1 MLNIIKKIKQLT
13 QKINQANYEY
23 FHLNQS
29 SLSDQQYD
37 TLLQELI
44 YLEKKYPQY
53 KLKNSPTDKIGG
65 CLDDQKIPKITH
77 SKPMLSLD
85 NAFNIEKVKKFYT
98 KIIEKYPYCNFI
110 TELKIDGIAINLKYE
125 KGILTQATTR
135 GNGLVGELVTHNIK
149 NIKDI
154 PLKLLQPI
162 DLEVRGEIFFSY
174 ENFKKLNE
182 QNQKEQKK
190 SFANPRNAASGT
202 VRLLNS
208 NIVASR
214 NLSSFLYNIVNTSL
228 IVNSQK
234 EVLELLK
241 KLGFSVNPYYRV
253 INSWSDLIK
262 FIDYYIEL
270 KTSLNYDVDGIVIK
284 LNQLDL
290 YPKIGYTNKF
300 PKYAIAYKFNSIT
313 GETIIKNIVFYV
325 GRTGI
330 INPVAVLVPIILDGS
345 KISRVT
351 LHNYNYIL
359 TKDIRIND
367 SVIIVKS
374 GSIIPR
380 IIKVITNKRVIN
392 STKPFEM
399 ITKCPSCNSLL
410 QKDNNEINYFCI
422 NPECHE
428 QQLQKI
434 IHFASKEA
442 MDINILG
449 SQTLTIL
456 FQKKIIQ
463 KISDL
468 YNLKEKKQQLLQ
480 LPFFGIK
487 KINNILEA
495 IENSKQKSFDRLLF
509 GLGIKHVGSKIAK
522 ILTNNFSNI
531 YNLKKATIEQLTNI
545 HEIGQEIAN
554 SIHNF
559 FNDEKNIQ
567 EIIQLQKNQLNFC
580 NQNNINYINDN
591 FFKNKK
597 IIITGTLSQ
606 YTRSQIIQHLSQLGA
621 LIVTNISKKT
631 NYLICGTNCSQ
642 KKLEKA
648 KNLKITIIQELE
660 LYKILLQNKKTI

>member
-1 MLNIIKKIKQLT
+1 MLDIIKKIKQLT
-13 QKINQANYEY
+13 KKINQANYEY
-23 FHLNQS
+23 FNLNQS

-37 TLLQELI
+37 ELLQELI
-44 YLEKKYPQY
+44 YLEQNYPQY
-53 KLKNSPTDKIGG
+53 KLKNSPTDKVGSS
-65 CLDDQKIPKITH
+65 LDDNKIPKITH

-85 NAFNIEKVKKFYT
+85 NAFDITKVKKFYT
-98 KIIEKYPYCNFI
+98 KIMEKYPHCNFI
-110 TELKIDGIAINLKYE
+110 TELKIDGIAINLKY
-125 KGILTQATTR
+125 KQGILMQATTR
-135 GNGLVGELVTHNIK
+135 GNGLVGEVVTHNIK
-149 NIKDI
+149 NITDI

-162 DLEVRGEIFFSY
+162 DLEVRGEVFFNY

-182 QNQKEQKK
+182 QHNKEQKK

-202 VRLLNS
+202 IRLLNP

-214 NLSSFLYNIVNTSL
+214 NLSSFLYSIVKTSL
-228 IVNSQK
+228 IVHTQK

-241 KLGFSVNPYYRV
+241 KLGFSVNPYYHI
-253 INSWSDLIK
+253 INSWSDLIN
-262 FIDYYIEL
+262 FIDYYVDL

-300 PKYAIAYKFNSIT
+300 PKYALAYKFNSIT
-313 GETIIKNIVFYV
+313 GETIIKNILFYV

-330 INPVAVLVPIILDGS
+330 INPVADLEPIILDGS

-351 LHNYNYIL
+351 LHNYNYIQN
-359 TKDIRIND
+359 KDIRIHD

-380 IIKVITNKRVIN
+380 IIKVIINKRVA
-392 STKPFEM
+392 SAKPFVM
-399 ITKCPSCNSLL
+399 ITKCPSCDSLL
-410 QKDNNEINYFCI
+410 KKENNGINYFCI
-422 NPECHE
+422 NSECNE
-428 QQLQKI
+428 KKIQKI

-442 MDINILG
+442 MDIHILG

-456 FQKKIIQ
+456 FKNKIIN

-468 YNLKEKKQQLLQ
+468 YILKEKKQQLLK

-495 IENSKQKSFDRLLF
+495 IEKSKQKPFDRVLF
-509 GLGIKHVGSKIAK
+509 GLGIKHVGSKIAQ
-522 ILTNNFSNI
+522 ILTNKFYNI
-531 YNLKKATIEQLTNI
+531 YNLKKATIEQLTKIN
-545 HEIGQEIAN
+545 EIGQEIAH

-559 FNDEKNIQ
+559 FNDEKNVQ
-567 EIIQLQKNQLNFC
+567 EIIQLEKHQLNFST
-580 NQNNINYINDN
+580 QNIINNVDNN
-591 FFKNKK
+591 FFKNQK

-606 YTRSQIIQHLSQLGA
+606 YTRAQIIKNLSKLGA
-621 LIVTNISKKT
+621 LIVNNISKKT
-631 NYLICGTNCSQ
+631 NYLICGANYSK

-648 KNLKITIIQELE
+648 KNINITIIQELE
-660 LYKILLQNKKTI
+660 LYKLLSQTKNKI

>member
-1 MLNIIKKIKQLT
+1 MLDIIKKIKQLT
-13 QKINQANYEY
+13 KKINQANYEY
-23 FHLNQS
+23 FNLNQS
-29 SLSDQQYD
+29 SLSDQKYD
-37 TLLQELI
+37 ALLQELI
-44 YLEKKYPQY
+44 YLEKNYPQY
-53 KLKNSPTDKIGG
+53 KLKNSPTDKIGSS
-65 CLDDQKIPKITH
+65 LDDNEIPKITH

-85 NAFNIEKVKKFYT
+85 NAFDITKVKKFYT
-98 KIIEKYPYCNFI
+98 KIMEKYPHCNFI

-125 KGILTQATTR
+125 QGILMQATTR
-135 GNGLVGELVTHNIK
+135 GNGLVGEVVTHNIK

-162 DLEVRGEIFFSY
+162 DLEVRGEVFFSY

-182 QNQKEQKK
+182 QNSQAQKK
-190 SFANPRNAASGT
+190 IFANPRNAASGT
-202 VRLLNS
+202 IRLLNS

-214 NLSSFLYNIVNTSL
+214 NLSSFLYSIVKTSL
-228 IVNSQK
+228 IVKTQK

-241 KLGFSVNPYYRV
+241 KLGFSVNPHFHI
-253 INSWSDLIK
+253 INSWSDLIN
-262 FIDYYIEL
+262 FIDYYIDL

-290 YPKIGYTNKF
+290 YPEIGYTNKF
-300 PKYAIAYKFNSIT
+300 PKYALAYKFNSIT
-313 GETIIKNIVFYV
+313 GETLIKNILFYV

-330 INPVAVLVPIILDGS
+330 INPVADLVPIILDGS

-351 LHNYNYIL
+351 LHNYNYIQN
-359 TKDIRIND
+359 KDIRIND

-380 IIKVITNKRVIN
+380 IIKVITNKRVA
-392 STKPFEM
+392 SAKPFIM
-399 ITKCPSCNSLL
+399 ITKCPSCHSLL
-410 QKDNNEINYFCI
+410 KKENNGINYFCI
-422 NPECHE
+422 NSECNE
-428 QQLQKI
+428 KKIQKI

-442 MDINILG
+442 MDIHILG
-449 SQTLTIL
+449 SQTLNIL
-456 FQKKIIQ
+456 FKNKIIQ

-468 YNLKEKKQQLLQ
+468 YILKEKKPQLLK

-495 IENSKQKSFDRLLF
+495 IEKSKQKPFDRVLF
-509 GLGIKHVGSKIAK
+509 GLGIKHVGNKIAQ
-522 ILTNNFSNI
+522 ILTNKFYNI
-531 YNLKKATIEQLTNI
+531 YNLKKATIEQLTQI
-545 HEIGQEIAN
+545 KEIGQEIAH

-567 EIIQLQKNQLNFC
+567 EIIQLEKHKLNFST
-580 NQNNINYINDN
+580 QNIINNVDDN

-606 YTRSQIIQHLSQLGA
+606 YTRSQIIQNLSKLGA
-621 LIVTNISKKT
+621 LIVNNISKKT
-631 NYLICGTNCSQ
+631 NYLICGANYSET
-642 KKLEKA
+642 KLEKA

-660 LYKILLQNKKTI
+660 LYKLLSQTKNKI